1 MTDDAGQENAVPFV
15 TPVPS
20 VMTPRPARGPDP
32 DRFQKLAKRLVMENY
47 NASRDPAKNPELTVD
62 AFHIVTFTRTMTH
75 WKTVVESLAANR
87 LTWIVTYN
95 GTKNEAYIE
104 ILKKL
109 ARVKVQLDG
118 Q

>member
-1 MTDDAGQENAVPFV
+1 MSEDVVPAVPFI

-20 VMTPRPARGPDP
+20 GMSPRPARGPDP

-47 NASRDPAKNPELTVD
+47 NASRDKEKNPELTVD

-75 WKTVVESLAANR
+75 WKAVIESLAANR

-95 GTKNEAYIE
+95 GIKNEAYIE

-109 ARVKVQLDG
+109 ARVKVSLSDQE
-118 Q
+118 